1 MLFKA
6 RASYKL
12 LKMFDSQFT
21 SYSRIHIGHT
31 LEKNDTAILDS
42 AIVVEENNVKLSNFF
57 IISVLDLRVLV
68 FKLIVRVSQ
77 LLLLWANKTFKS
89 QNRAN
94 TGNVKADKKRK
105 QQKKR

>member
-77 LLLLWANKTFKS
+77 LLLL
-89 QNRAN
+89 
-94 TGNVKADKKRK
+94 
-105 QQKKR
+105 